1 MFAANSDAEIRL
13 NRNAPMT
20 KPHLN
25 KVAVIFIAGK
35 CLILHLTE
43 TINVDFKL
51 LQQSTVKNRLPPP
64 LKALPRHKNS
74 FAFMFTLLETCFAFS
89 SSPSELRHVLWDCLI
104 SRLRA

>member
-1 MFAANSDAEIRL
+1 
-13 NRNAPMT
+13 MT

-51 LQQSTVKNRLPPP
+51 NSKEQIAPPSKHCLGTRIVLLSCSLCWKRVLPFLHPRASSDTSSGTV
-64 LKALPRHKNS
+64 
-74 FAFMFTLLETCFAFS
+74 
-89 SSPSELRHVLWDCLI
+89 
-104 SRLRA
+104 